1 MGLITSK
8 APEMFKVTVIWKVH
22 GKYVWDHF
30 HCRDSFVRNFVKK
43 EMNWSFCCTTRPG
56 KKTPENI
63 EEILTDSFLRFVWT
77 ISNFKILAVFVVNS
91 DQALIYYTA
100 GAEGTY
106 AAIGS
111 KQVEVVGK
119 DEWGGLLSWWEFQ

>member
-1 MGLITSK
+1 
-8 APEMFKVTVIWKVH
+8 
-22 GKYVWDHF
+22 
-30 HCRDSFVRNFVKK
+30 VKK